1 MWSDETTAAK
11 TVNWTINKAAG
22 SLSVSPQTVT
32 LDMEHPTAQIT
43 VTRPGNGAI
52 TAVSNNTGIVTVSV
66 SGNVIT
72 VNLSLIHI

>member
-1 MWSDETTAAK
+1 MSDETTAAK

-43 VTRPGNGAI
+43 VTRP
-52 TAVSNNTGIVTVSV
+52 VSYTHLDVYKRQVLSILYMQ
-66 SGNVIT
+66 SGSGEFSCDVR
-72 VNLSLIHI
+72 V

>member
-1 MWSDETTAAK
+1 MPGTYSASFTPKDDYMWSDETTAAK

-43 VTRPGNGAI
+43 VTRPW
-52 TAVSNNTGIVTVSV
+52 
-66 SGNVIT
+66 
-72 VNLSLIHI
+72 